1 MLEPVS
7 TLSSPSS
14 PVLARYTLPV
24 HEAVERWLKSDNWLW
39 KVVLAGL
46 LCPLFFLPTH
56 SGLWNLPTEY
66 WAAFQTKYYFWDTI
80 EDQII
85 HPLRPII
92 CYDKNPG
99 CHEDKMVFRL
109 FLPGLYA
116 LVGSRE
122 AVYAVQL
129 LCWPAFLYLL
139 AREAYRLTGSKTV
152 ALYLTL
158 SIMGLYIGGA
168 FPFDFVTCGDAFA
181 YFLLLLA
188 AVTRNRLALVIS
200 LFLAYWVDERSL
212 VNSVY
217 VLVYRCLVIAGERPL
232 FSRSNVLTMATVGVT
247 WMAYAGL
254 RFWLKARFN
263 VPDATEGA
271 GFSFLLTVPVTTS
284 LLKIGRSYELLWL
297 LVAVG
302 LWSLWQQRQLL
313 LLAATLGALAV
324 STAVAI
330 MVADTSRSLG
340 YGLILFLIVLSPALT
355 ALRLARL
362 KDLLLATA
370 IVCVLFQTRFLLQF
384 RPEIMYLFE

>member
-7 TLSSPSS
+7 TLSSPSTS
-14 PVLARYTLPV
+14 ALARYTLPV
-24 HEAVERWLKSDNWLW
+24 HEAVERWLQSDTWLW

-129 LCWPAFLYLL
+129 LCWPIFLYLL
-139 AREAYRLTGSKTV
+139 AREAYRLTNSKAV
-152 ALYLTL
+152 ALYLTV

-181 YFLLLLA
+181 YILLLMA
-188 AVTRNRLALVIS
+188 AVTRNRFALIAS

-217 VLVYRCLVIAGERPL
+217 VLVYRCLVVADDKPL
-232 FSRSNVLTMATVGVT
+232 FSRSNLLTIAAVGATWVT
-247 WMAYAGL
+247 YVGL
-254 RFWLKARFN
+254 RFWLKARYN

-271 GFSFLLTVPVTTS
+271 GFSFLLTVPVLTS
-284 LLKIGRSYELLWL
+284 LLKIGRSYELLWA

-313 LLAATLGALAV
+313 LLVGTLAALAA
-324 STAVAI
+324 STLVAI

-340 YGLILFLIVLSPALT
+340 YGLILFLIMLPAALA
-355 ALRLARL
+355 ALRLPRL
-362 KDLLLATA
+362 KDLLLVTA
-370 IVCVLFQTRFLLQF
+370 IVCVLVQTRFLLQF